1 MKEKEIQI
9 LLETNKLK
17 EILINLLKRLYIH
30 IDKFGNFLYEK
41 INFGKWIN

>member
-30 IDKFGNFLYEK
+30 DRDQ
-41 INFGKWIN
+41 